1 MTSSRRDQRGTSA
14 IEMAFV
20 APAFLLLIFAIVEV
34 ALWMH
39 ARNVALA
46 SAREGVSELR
56 TVAPKG
62 APVDW
67 ERVVEREAVDEATH
81 LGGLVDPTADASY
94 DPRTHRVTVTVTGTV
109 NDLLPGWTMTITAS
123 ATGSTEDFQPDLGQ
137 PDAQ

>member
-1 MTSSRRDQRGTSA
+1 
-14 IEMAFV
+14 MAFV

-39 ARNVALA
+39 ARNVAVA
-46 SAREGVSELR
+46 SAREGVSQLR

-62 APVDW
+62 AAGDW

-81 LGGLVDPTADASY
+81 LGGLVGPKAHASY
-94 DPRTHRVTVTVTGTV
+94 DPQTHRVTVTVTGTV
-109 NDLLPGWTMTITAS
+109 NDLLPGWTMTITAT

-137 PDAQ
+137 PHAE

>member
-1 MTSSRRDQRGTSA
+1 MVARRRDQRGTSA

-39 ARNVALA
+39 SRNVALA

-62 APVDW
+62 APSDW
-67 ERVVEREAVDEATH
+67 ERVIERQAVEEARH
-81 LGGLVDPTADASY
+81 IGGLLNPKAHATY
-94 DPRTHRVTVTVTGTV
+94 DPQTHRVTVTVTGTV
-109 NDLLPGWTMTITAS
+109 NDLFPGWDMDVTAT
-123 ATGSTEDFQPDLGQ
+123 ATASTEDFRPDLGE
-137 PDAQ
+137 PNAG

>member
-1 MTSSRRDQRGTSA
+1 
-14 IEMAFV
+14 MAFV

-39 ARNVALA
+39 SRNVALA

-67 ERVVEREAVDEATH
+67 ERVVERQAVVEARD
-81 LGGLVDPTADASY
+81 LGGLVNPVARATY
-94 DPRTHRVTVTVTGTV
+94 DPLTHRVTVTVTGSV
-109 NDLLPGWTMTITAS
+109 NDLFPGWDMKVDAT

-137 PDAQ
+137 PSAG

>member
-1 MTSSRRDQRGTSA
+1 
-14 IEMAFV
+14 MAFV

-62 APVDW
+62 APLDW
-67 ERVVEREAVDEATH
+67 QRVIERQAIDEARH
-81 LGGLVDPTADASY
+81 LGALVGPTAHATY
-94 DPRTHRVTVTVTGTV
+94 DSQTHRVTVTVTGTV
-109 NDLLPGWTMTITAS
+109 NDLLPGWTMTVTAT

-137 PDAQ
+137 PSAG

>member
-1 MTSSRRDQRGTSA
+1 
-14 IEMAFV
+14 MAFV

-46 SAREGVSELR
+46 SAREGVAELR

-67 ERVVEREAVDEATH
+67 ERVIEARALDEARH
-81 LGGLVDPTADASY
+81 LGNLVNPTAHATY
-94 DPRTHRVTVTVTGTV
+94 DPQTHRVTVTVTGTV
-109 NDLLPGWTMTITAS
+109 EDLLPGWDMRVTTT

-137 PDAQ
+137 PDAG